1 MRKIISIIFLLILL
15 SPTAA
20 WLIQLDFGI
29 NVERIGIKPP
39 RFDARV
45 LLNNDYYRS
54 FDQYLNDSFSLR
66 SPFVFAKRWL
76 NYRLFGMTDTAAVH
90 VGNQGWL
97 FSRPS
102 IEDYRKEACDDSPI
116 IEQLVL
122 ELHAI
127 ERMIAASGRQFI
139 FTVAPNKSTIYPE
152 FLGFVP
158 SGKSC
163 DHSRYDLLLQVLER
177 YPLKGFVR
185 LEKRLQNAKQSHALL
200 YNPTS
205 TYWNARGA
213 RLAAETIF
221 TQIIEDPNQNQ
232 VFDNPQTDP
241 VSQGDLAR
249 RMLGLRTEIEN
260 LTIRQLTSSGPHDRS
275 DAVVYGDGYLKNLIP
290 YLSRMFSRLEVI
302 EAESVPSRQHGE
314 DWQAADIILLETA
327 ESHLGTI
334 RFDVDKIYTT
344 FEADTLLPL
353 SYPIDLKAFVPETN
367 ISLNNRAAGLEIKSV
382 GDPSRFAIKSIPGS
396 DGQIF
401 RLLKLTVEA
410 PHSDTMTLK
419 CKTDPPLITHKV
431 LRPGFT
437 SLYLPLPFQT
447 TLSLSIN
454 PGSKAGVLMLQSA
467 EILTF
472 AELRKTT
479 EPRQLKN
486 VLAKFKSDRK
496 IALAKLD
503 SETAATAAR
512 PAPKLSESKVDSLNS
527 GETSLPDAPISA
539 LKAAFDEVFAN
550 QEIRFKKNVPAT
562 SVEKSVSTAP
572 RRKFKNSKNAV
583 DKELPPEKYGPRT
596 NTTKTSTTGPKRKI
610 ENSKDGAADENDR
623 TQISSKVAAPIPT
636 LPAITLTDFAD
647 GRIFQRRENSAD
659 IVISGSYS
667 GPVEAIEARVVQDD
681 TRVEI
686 VPWTVIDPSPG
697 SGIFVGQ
704 LAKVPQGGWY
714 NLHVR
719 SQNDTSVIAQ
729 GKHRWGVGMLI
740 ACLGQSNMNEWFHTG
755 NDLKAHPLLRT
766 FSGQS
771 WSELGTKGNAAISF
785 GNRII
790 ERLGIPVGLLDY
802 AVNGSGLRKEADWGT
817 GYWADTAP
825 GSIYNRFIGGVSA
838 TGGLLEYVIWIQ
850 GEADAA
856 KDTVTREEYAFSL
869 THFIKDQVR
878 IDIANGSQRE
888 HLPFLVVMMIKRPGG
903 KDAPHQDI
911 RNAQKQVVETVADCY
926 LAATT
931 LDLENHGRQHLKPQA
946 YISMGNR
953 VAQAVLHIVGKEEYH
968 RGPQV
973 VHTRQIDDR
982 TVEIKIQHNGG
993 NDIKPA
999 SGISGWEII
1008 ANGEQIPI
1016 QEVYRHDAQTI
1027 RIVTQHPITEQAS
1040 IRYLYGA
1047 MPDVNYPV
1055 LDNSPLSLPLEEYQS
1070 QIN

>member
-15 SPTAA
+15 SPTAV
-20 WLIQLDFGI
+20 WLMQLDFGI
-29 NVERIGIKPP
+29 NVERIGLKPP

-66 SPFVFAKRWL
+66 SPLVFAKRWL

-102 IEDYRKEACDDSPI
+102 IEDYRKEACDDAPI
-116 IEQLVL
+116 IEQLIL

-163 DHSRYDLLLQVLER
+163 HHSRYDLLLEILER

-185 LEKRLQNAKQSHALL
+185 LEKRLQNAKRSHALL
-200 YNPTS
+200 YDPTS

-213 RLAAETIF
+213 RIAAEAILRK
-221 TQIIEDPNQNQ
+221 IIEDPDQNQ
-232 VFDNPQTDP
+232 VFNNPQKDP
-241 VSQGDLAR
+241 ISQGDLAR

-260 LTIRQLTSSGPHDRS
+260 LTIRQLASSGPPDRS
-275 DAVVYGDGYLKNLIP
+275 DAVVYGDGYLKNLTP
-290 YLSRMFSRLEVI
+290 YLSRMFSRFEVI
-302 EAESVPSRQHGE
+302 ETESVPTRQHSE
-314 DWQAADIILLETA
+314 DWQAADIILLERA
-327 ESHLGTI
+327 ESQLAML
-334 RFDVDKIYTT
+334 RLDVDKIYTT
-344 FEADTLLPL
+344 FEADTLFPL
-353 SYPIDLKAFVPETN
+353 SYPLDLQAFVPEAN
-367 ISLNNRAAGLEIKSV
+367 ISLNNRTAGLEIKSV

-410 PHSDTMTLK
+410 PHADTMTLK
-419 CKTDPPLITHKV
+419 FKTDPPLIAHKV

-454 PGSKAGVLMLQSA
+454 PGRKAGVLMLQSA

-472 AELRKTT
+472 AELRETT
-479 EPRQLKN
+479 EPQRLKN
-486 VLAKFKSDRK
+486 VLAKWLSDKK

-503 SETAATAAR
+503 SEVVATAAR
-512 PAPKLSESKVDSLNS
+512 LAPKLSGSKVGSQNTD
-527 GETSLPDAPISA
+527 ETSQPDVPVSA

-550 QEIRFKKNVPAT
+550 QEIRFKKDVPAT
-562 SVEKSVSTAP
+562 SMAKSVPTAP
-572 RRKFKNSKNAV
+572 KSNFKKSKNAV
-583 DKELPPEKYGPRT
+583 DRELPLEKYAPG
-596 NTTKTSTTGPKRKI
+596 TTMAKTSTTGPKRRI
-610 ENSKDGAADENDR
+610 ENSKDGVADENNR
-623 TQISSKVAAPIPT
+623 TQDSSMVAAPIPT
-636 LPAITLTDFAD
+636 LPAIALTDFAD

-659 IVISGSYS
+659 IVISGTYS
-667 GPVEAIEARVVQDD
+667 GPVGAIEARIVQYD

-686 VPWTVIDPSPG
+686 VPWTAIDPSPG
-697 SGIFVGQ
+697 NGIFVGQ

-714 NLHVR
+714 NLQVR
-719 SQNDTSVIAQ
+719 SQNDPSVIAH

-755 NDLKAHPLLRT
+755 NDLKAHPLLRK
-766 FSGQS
+766 FSDQS

-790 ERLGIPVGLLDY
+790 QRLGIPVGLLDY

-838 TGGLLEYVIWIQ
+838 AGGLLEYVIWIQ

-869 THFIKDQVR
+869 THFIEDQVR

-903 KDAPHQDI
+903 KDGSHQDI

-953 VAQAVLHIVGKEEYH
+953 VAQAILHIVGKEDYH

-973 VHTRQIDDR
+973 LHTRQLDDR

-1008 ANGEQIPI
+1008 ANEEQIPI

-1047 MPDVNYPV
+1047 MPDVNHPV
-1055 LDNSPLSLPLEEYQS
+1055 LDNSPLSLPLEEYHS
-1070 QIN
+1070 EIN